1 MILSRLQMGGQ
12 ERREAY
18 VTRTGGTT
26 INQGAVLI
34 AGTTDGTNLGMAIVG
49 AAPYTN
55 VVGVTPSR
63 VPTALST
70 INTPAYVDSSQ
81 VTPVDTQ
88 QELIVNPDAAFFA
101 EYDQTSTLTG
111 TSSGTTLTITSLA
124 GTLAGGWI
132 YVVAGST
139 GSGTNPAGTN
149 CGLLLAIK
157 ASTSGSCTLYTA
169 PAVALDGT
177 ETLIKI
183 QPRFTQLVNLNT
195 TADKIASVAAA
206 ATGKISILENYFRA
220 PGYPDQKLLPTKHTG
235 LVLPNVNTVL
245 NPPLISPVFYSEIT
259 FQSWAFGPSTK

>member
-12 ERREAY
+12 ERREKY
-18 VTRTGGTT
+18 VTRTSGTT
-26 INQGAVLI
+26 INQGAMLM
-34 AGTTDGTNLGMAIVG
+34 AGVTDGTNLGFAIVG

-70 INTPAYVDSSQ
+70 INTGTYTDSSQ
-81 VTPVDTQ
+81 ATPVDTQ
-88 QELIVNPDAAFFA
+88 QELIVNPDACYFA

-124 GTLAGGWI
+124 TGFSGGWI

-139 GSGTNPAGTN
+139 GLSTNPAGTN
-149 CGLLLAIK
+149 CGLLKAIK
-157 ASTSGSCTLYTA
+157 TSTSGSCTLYAAPGTA
-169 PAVALDGT
+169 FDGT
-177 ETLIKI
+177 ETFIKI
-183 QPRFTQLVNLNT
+183 MPRFGQLVNLNT

-206 ATGKISILENYFRA
+206 ATGKISILENYFR
-220 PGYPDQKLLPTKHTG
+220 GSGNPDTKLLPSLHDG
-235 LVLPNVNTVL
+235 LVLPNVNTVT
-245 NPPLISPVFYSEIT
+245 NPPPISPVFYSEIT